1 MMVWDV
7 VSDGQG
13 VWWVSDHRWRWCW
26 GGGLCIGAD
35 GVVAVVSWGICTKCS
50 TLGKPMGPL
59 KWAVD
64 RPLYTQDAWRSMQL
78 PFPQASGLHAGIY
91 TIHWAIPHRNI
102 SNWGAPGSPT
112 TNFYI
117 AKIPAPLIFDPDPIG
132 GFQNHR
138 RVVKCGYFH
147 WHLLLFQYHLIA
159 CLGSP

>member
-1 MMVWDV
+1 MVRVCGGCRITDGGGAGEGDCASGPMVWLL
-7 VSDGQG
+7 
-13 VWWVSDHRWRWCW
+13 WCP
-26 GGGLCIGAD
+26 
-35 GVVAVVSWGICTKCS
+35 WGICTKCS
-50 TLGKPMGPL
+50 TLGNPMGPL

-138 RVVKCGYFH
+138 RVVKCGDFH